1 MFVPSFNLIERDLD
15 GGPILHTKQ
24 DAFFC
29 SKISEY
35 QCFAV
40 CCPKTSFCAS
50 KPSKLPCKLVIR
62 QFLFQVSLGLKEFQM
77 GAHDFKI
84 NMVLLFARK
93 PGNIN
98 VSRSAAP
105 KLALMP
111 ASCFTAMSIS
121 QFSMSVPSFIRIE
134 RGSDGGP

>member
-1 MFVPSFNLIERDLD
+1 MFVPSFILIERGLD
-15 GGPILHTKQ
+15 GGSILHTKQ

-62 QFLFQVSLGLKEFQM
+62 QFLFQVSLGLKEVQM

-105 KLALMP
+105 KPALMS
-111 ASCFTAMSIS
+111 AS
-121 QFSMSVPSFIRIE
+121 
-134 RGSDGGP
+134 

>member
-1 MFVPSFNLIERDLD
+1 MFVLSFILIERGLD

-29 SKISEY
+29 SKTSEY

-62 QFLFQVSLGLKEFQM
+62 QFLFQVSLVWKEVQM

-93 PGNIN
+93 QGNIN

-105 KLALMP
+105 KPALMS
-111 ASCFTAMSIS
+111 AS
-121 QFSMSVPSFIRIE
+121 
-134 RGSDGGP
+134 

>member
-1 MFVPSFNLIERDLD
+1 MFVPSFILIQRDLD

-29 SKISEY
+29 PKISEF

-62 QFLFQVSLGLKEFQM
+62 QFLFQVSLGLKEAQM
-77 GAHDFKI
+77 GAHDSKI

-93 PGNIN
+93 CFE
-98 VSRSAAP
+98 VCCTETSSYAS
-105 KLALMP
+105 KLFY
-111 ASCFTAMSIS
+111 CD
-121 QFSMSVPSFIRIE
+121 VN
-134 RGSDGGP
+134 

>member
-1 MFVPSFNLIERDLD
+1 MGAQYF
-15 GGPILHTKQ
+15 ILNKMP
-24 DAFFC
+24 FFARK
-29 SKISEY
+29 SVNTNVSLSAA
-35 QCFAV
+35 Q
-40 CCPKTSFCAS
+40 KTSFCAS
-50 KPSKLPCKLVIR
+50 KPSKLPCKIVIR
-62 QFLFQVSLGLKEFQM
+62 QFLFQVSLGLKEVQM
-77 GAHDFKI
+77 GVHDFKI

-93 PGNIN
+93 PGNIH

-134 RGSDGGP
+134 RGSDVGP